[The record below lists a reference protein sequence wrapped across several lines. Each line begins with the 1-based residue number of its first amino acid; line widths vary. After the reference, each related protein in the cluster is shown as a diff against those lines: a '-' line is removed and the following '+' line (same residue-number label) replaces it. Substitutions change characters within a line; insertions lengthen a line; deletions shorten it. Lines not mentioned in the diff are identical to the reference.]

1 MPLQITSSRAR
12 TSTLA
17 KLYEQFQMF
26 GLTTDIS
33 YEEYCRAVD
42 APMTRRVL
50 KKLFMGRWPRVMG
63 SLKKQ
68 YPDVDT
74 VVNKVSTKKA
84 AEPASKPA
92 PKPAPKA
99 ASKPASKPAPKAA
112 PKSKD

>member
-12 TSTLA
+12 ASTLA

-33 YEEYCRAVD
+33 YEEYCKSVD

-84 AEPASKPA
+84 AEPATKPA
-92 PKPAPKA
+92 SKPAPKA
-99 ASKPASKPAPKAA
+99 ASKPESKPAPKAA

>member
-84 AEPASKPA
+84 AEPATKPA

>member
-12 TSTLA
+12 AATLG

-33 YEEYCRAVD
+33 YEEYCKAVD

-99 ASKPASKPAPKAA
+99 ESKPASKPAPKAA

>member
-1 MPLQITSSRAR
+1 MPLQITSSKTRA
-12 TSTLA
+12 STLA

-26 GLTTDIS
+26 GITTDIS
-33 YEEYCRAVD
+33 YEEYCKVVD

-74 VVNKVSTKKA
+74 VVNKISTKESAK
-84 AEPASKPA
+84 SA
-92 PKPAPKA
+92 PNPAPKA
-99 ASKPASKPAPKAA
+99 SSKPASKPAPKAA

>member
-12 TSTLA
+12 ASTLA

-33 YEEYCRAVD
+33 YEEYCKAVD

-99 ASKPASKPAPKAA
+99 ESKPASKPAPKAA

>member
-12 TSTLA
+12 ASTLA

-26 GLTTDIS
+26 GITTDIS
-33 YEEYCRAVD
+33 YEEYCKVVD

-74 VVNKVSTKKA
+74 VVNKISTKESAK
-84 AEPASKPA
+84 SA
-92 PKPAPKA
+92 PNPAPKA
-99 ASKPASKPAPKAA
+99 SSKPASKPAPKAA